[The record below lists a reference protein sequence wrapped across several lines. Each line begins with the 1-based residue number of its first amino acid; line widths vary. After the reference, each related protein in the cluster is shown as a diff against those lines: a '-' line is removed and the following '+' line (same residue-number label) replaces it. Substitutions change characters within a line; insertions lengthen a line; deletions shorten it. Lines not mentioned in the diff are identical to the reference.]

1 MVILAIRDGIQLWN
15 MLIDI
20 GCDHI
25 FSVSLVK
32 VPVSVAMMTPQVI
45 TPQQM
50 QQILQQQ
57 VLSPQQLQAL
67 LQQQQA
73 VMLQQVMWVTCFSV
87 LACHK
92 GMPPCSQHQGHIW
105 QFILHLKGQPI
116 GMLEHKCSVSIE
128 MWGKSVFKYPNV

>member
-1 MVILAIRDGIQLWN
+1 MAVKWVKRHSVMTTLSL
-15 MLIDI
+15 
-20 GCDHI
+20 
-25 FSVSLVK
+25 SVSVK

-73 VMLQQVMWVTCFSV
+73 VMLQQVMWVTCFGV
-87 LACHK
+87 LTRHRKYAPMLTVPWAYLTIHSPLE
-92 GMPPCSQHQGHIW
+92 GTASQHARTS
-105 QFILHLKGQPI
+105 
-116 GMLEHKCSVSIE
+116 M
-128 MWGKSVFKYPNV
+128 